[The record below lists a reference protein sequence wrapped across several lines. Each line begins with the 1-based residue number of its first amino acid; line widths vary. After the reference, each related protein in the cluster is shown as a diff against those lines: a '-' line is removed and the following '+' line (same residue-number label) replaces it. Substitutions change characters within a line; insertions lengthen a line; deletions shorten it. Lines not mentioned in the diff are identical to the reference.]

1 MAIRRRE
8 LIAGAMALAGMLW
21 AGPAA
26 FGNEINLGSINQI
39 KRKTAKNFTSGG
51 TRILVYRRTKR
62 KFSGFI
68 ASCPSDQTNL
78 TAANVRGGRITC
90 PTDRSV
96 FRATNGRRVRGPATT
111 NLERVPIK
119 IVNGFLVAT
128 IGAAGG
134 AAPAANQLVESSKVP
149 VGGGIK
155 VQSSVGVLMVVQP
168 TRGNFAAFSA
178 ICTHA
183 GCEVSRAT
191 AQAIICTCHNSQFS
205 TSSGAVLSGPAS
217 RPLRNFA
224 VVERSG
230 MLFLR

>member
-8 LIAGAMALAGMLW
+8 LIAGAMALAGLLW

-68 ASCPSDQTNL
+68 ASCPNDQTNL

-90 PTDRSV
+90 PSDGSV
-96 FRATNGRRVRGPATT
+96 FRATNGRKVRGPATS

-134 AAPAANQLVESSKVP
+134 AAPVANQLVESSKVP

-178 ICTHA
+178 ICTHL

-191 AQAIICTCHNSQFS
+191 AEVITCTCHGSEFS
-205 TSSGAVLSGPAS
+205 TANGDAVKGPAG
-217 RPLRNFA
+217 RPLKNFA
-224 VVERSG
+224 VVERNG

>member
-1 MAIRRRE
+1 
-8 LIAGAMALAGMLW
+8 
-21 AGPAA
+21 
-26 FGNEINLGSINQI
+26 
-39 KRKTAKNFTSGG
+39 
-51 TRILVYRRTKR
+51 
-62 KFSGFI
+62 
-68 ASCPSDQTNL
+68 
-78 TAANVRGGRITC
+78 
-90 PTDRSV
+90 
-96 FRATNGRRVRGPATT
+96 
-111 NLERVPIK
+111 LERVPIK

-134 AAPAANQLVESSKVP
+134 AAPVANQLVESSKVP

-205 TSSGAVLSGPAS
+205 TSSGAVLSGPADGA
-217 RPLRNFA
+217 LRSYA

-230 MLFLR
+230 VLFLR